1 MSVSDNLPMS
11 SGPAQNPFAQVP
23 AAQVTESGRV
33 AASPLDELLDR
44 LGDRLNPILVKEARQ
59 ALKSRQFTVTFSL
72 LLIGAWILSIVG
84 VAYIGSSIHY
94 GAYGASMF
102 SFYFIALAFP
112 LLVIVPFG
120 AFRSLASEQEDRTF
134 ELLSITTL
142 RPRQIVGGKLGSAML
157 QTMLYLSAISPC
169 LGFTYLL
176 RGIDLPTILF
186 IVFYTLL
193 ASAGLSLIGLFFGT
207 LFRQRHWQI
216 VGTVALIA
224 GLSWMLF
231 VAVMMVFGLLQTGQ
245 SLFVEEGF
253 WEVNGVI
260 LTVYASFFAL
270 IYVATATQLTFASD
284 NRSTALRI
292 TMLALPILL
301 AGWVGWAIAKYPDF
315 RRPELF
321 SVWIVMLGIYW
332 YGMGAVLT
340 GESANLP
347 LRVRRGLPQTM
358 LGRIALSWFNPGPA
372 TGYMFSVSNLV
383 AGITLL
389 VIVFFVGLASYPGY
403 WNSSNRAESILYT
416 AILVSSYV
424 VFYLGTGKWLA
435 ARIRRFGFGFGVP
448 ATVLLHVCLV
458 ALGTGVPLT
467 VLMMSQMIAPTPGG
481 FDYSVLQATN
491 PFWTLSEAAGTA
503 PAPPFFI
510 SLSLVPLAAMVA
522 VLINLPGV
530 AREIRQLR
538 IPKPARVAEE
548 DALLHPQPEPPKPT
562 PTGPWG

>member
-1 MSVSDNLPMS
+1 MSVSDDLPVS
-11 SGPAQNPFAQVP
+11 SSPAQNPFARAP
-23 AAQVTESGRV
+23 AAQATESGRV
-33 AASPLDELLDR
+33 AASPLDDLLAR
-44 LGDRLNPILVKEARQ
+44 LGDRLNPILVKEGRQ
-59 ALKSRQFTVTFSL
+59 ALKSRQFTITFSL

-94 GAYGASMF
+94 GAYGANMF
-102 SFYFIALAFP
+102 SFYYMALAFP

-157 QTMLYLSAISPC
+157 QMMLYLSAISPC

-186 IVFYTLL
+186 LVIYTLM

-207 LFRQRHWQI
+207 LFRQRHWQV

-224 GLSWMLF
+224 GLGWVLF
-231 VAVMMVFGLLQTGQ
+231 ISVVMVFALLEAGQ
-245 SLFVEEGF
+245 SLFAEEGF
-253 WEVNGVI
+253 WEVNGLI
-260 LTVYASFFAL
+260 LTIYASFFAL

-284 NRSTALRI
+284 NRSTALRV

-315 RRPELF
+315 RRPEVF
-321 SVWIVMLGIYW
+321 WAWIVMLGIYW
-332 YGMGAVLT
+332 YVMGAVLT

-358 LGRIALSWFNPGPA
+358 LGRIALSWFNPGPG
-372 TGYMFSVSNLV
+372 TGYMFVVSNLI
-383 AGITLL
+383 AGTTSL
-389 VIVFFVGLASYPGY
+389 VVVFFVGLSSYSGY
-403 WNSSNRAESILYT
+403 WNTSSRAETILYAAT
-416 AILVSSYV
+416 LVPSYV
-424 VFYLGTGKWLA
+424 VFYLGTGRWLA
-435 ARIRRFGFGFGVP
+435 SRIRRFGFEFGIP
-448 ATVLLHVCLV
+448 ATLLLHICLV

-491 PFWTLSEAAGTA
+491 PFWTLSEAAGPG
-503 PAPPFFI
+503 PAHPFFVT
-510 SLSLVPLAAMVA
+510 LSLVPLAAMGA

-538 IPKPARVAEE
+538 IAKPARVAEE
-548 DALLHPQPEPPKPT
+548 DALLHPQPEPPKP
-562 PTGPWG
+562 PPKSPWG